1 MDLNLR
7 LIRSK
12 EFIKASPTG
21 KFDLEMGK
29 QLLLKLARENAAP
42 RQYDV
47 LIFEARP
54 TLSLSLV
61 DITSLAQVM
70 IENRDSFREK
80 LAILTSFGRQY
91 YNAKFMELYAGNRGF
106 QVAAFEY
113 FEEALNWLALKGD
126 DDEP

>member
-12 EFIKASPTG
+12 EFLKASPTG

-42 RQYDV
+42 RQYDI
-47 LIFEARP
+47 LIDVRGASD
-54 TLSLSLV
+54 SLSLV
-61 DITSLAQVM
+61 DITKLVQVM

-80 LAILTSFGRQY
+80 LVILTPFGRQFY
-91 YNAKFMELYAGNRGF
+91 EAKFMELYAGNRGF

-113 FEEALNWLALKGD
+113 FEQALNWLALKGD